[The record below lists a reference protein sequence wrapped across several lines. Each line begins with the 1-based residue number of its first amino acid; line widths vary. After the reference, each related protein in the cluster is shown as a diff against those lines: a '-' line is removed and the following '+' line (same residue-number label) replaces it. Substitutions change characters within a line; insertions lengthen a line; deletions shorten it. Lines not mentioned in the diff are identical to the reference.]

1 VPCDATIDT
10 PWIVTRLARG
20 NYFEPVRPQRTS
32 WDQPERVG
40 YRAIADL
47 SQIERGSDVY
57 TVRVLRQV
65 AVVPLSLDMTAR
77 VNLIELSQQLDNPS
91 EYL

>member
-1 VPCDATIDT
+1 
-10 PWIVTRLARG
+10 
-20 NYFEPVRPQRTS
+20 
-32 WDQPERVG
+32 VG

-47 SQIERGSDVY
+47 SQIERGTDVH

-77 VNLIELSQQLDNPS
+77 VNLSELSQHL
-91 EYL
+91 EYPGE